1 VATTTTT
8 TTIPAFA
15 ADFTV
20 PGNSASNRCQV
31 DKGGGGILLACTFD
45 GSASGPGT
53 VNLWEYR
60 FGSAGS
66 TVKFSSTSAMKV
78 NPVVTCGDSSINA
91 VPDGTD
97 FSITVFLTATP
108 ATGPSA
114 TTSKLV
120 FFHRAG
126 AC

>member
-1 VATTTTT
+1 
-8 TTIPAFA
+8 
-15 ADFTV
+15 
-20 PGNSASNRCQV
+20 
-31 DKGGGGILLACTFD
+31 
-45 GSASGPGT
+45 
-53 VNLWEYR
+53 
-60 FGSAGS
+60 
-66 TVKFSSTSAMKV
+66 MKV

-114 TTSKLV
+114 TTSKTV